1 LKGIAMNPNS
11 LSAHSEQRELS
22 SRLAMPV
29 PVPPRA
35 LPAMEGSFANGQ
47 EYVSLS
53 TYWHT
58 LMKRRW
64 TIATVALVITT
75 LVAVVSFKMQPVY
88 KATAR
93 VQVESETPMV
103 QSIEEVFQKTSA
115 DDTYLQ
121 TQIQVLE
128 SETLAW
134 RTIEELRLRE
144 HLISPS
150 KLSKIPEEKQ
160 KVRLIEAFKRRLSVE
175 LTPKTR
181 MLAVSFED
189 PDPQLAARVATTLVN
204 NYIDYNFRQKYDAT
218 RQASAWMEQQL
229 DELKAKVESSQQALV
244 EYEREHQL
252 VNTGEKETVQEQ
264 ILSELSKDQ
273 TAAESDRLQKESLYH
288 EVEINRAQLAT
299 LVHNDLL
306 QKLEEKLA
314 DLRDQYTETVAQ
326 YGPKFPKAIRL
337 DEEIQDLR
345 GQILAEQ
352 ERVLAR
358 IRKDY
363 TAAVTRERL
372 ASGAVAQQ
380 KEAVGAQNQL
390 LVQHNILAREFESNQ
405 QLYQSLLERLKNATV
420 SAGLQSTNIH
430 MVDAALPPS
439 EPVRP
444 RKSLNI
450 ALGLLAG
457 IVLGTMTA
465 FAQEG
470 MDHSVKSAEEVEQ
483 LLMTPALAVVPLHR
497 GSESANRKM
506 MGAKFQRSLKDPSEK
521 LPRETNVAL
530 AIIANPQSTLAE
542 AYRTLRT
549 SVLLSLAP
557 NPPKSILI
565 TSSQAGEGK
574 TATALNLAQ
583 TLAQRKGKVVIVDC
597 DLRKGGIARILRID
611 NEKGV
616 STVLTGAD
624 KLTDALQQFEESNLW
639 ILPSGPVP
647 PNPAELVG
655 SDRMA
660 DICTELSKNFEHI
673 VIDSPPVLAV
683 TDATI
688 MAGLVDGVVL
698 IAESGRTHRAG
709 LMRTRAILEN
719 AGARI
724 LGVVLNKMDLRR
736 DGYGYGYGNYYYAQY
751 GKYPYGGSGSE

>member
-75 LVAVVSFKMQPVY
+75 VVAIVSFKMQPVY

-751 GKYPYGGSGSE
+751 GKYPYGRSGSE